1 MKTVFG
7 TMAFILCFLGA
18 FSQVKEGKVPLGY
31 LTANFSNPSFVNGNL
46 KSFTQTS
53 YHAELVNGEVVK
65 GQKLTDMASASNV
78 SLRNVR
84 FDFNRS
90 GEMIKATGY
99 DENGK
104 SIWHAILDHEN
115 GKISK
120 VYFIYN
126 DTLVQY
132 QHHLYDDNGIKEIQ
146 AFFPENDA
154 IRSRTIFQTDKNGHH
169 LKSFNY
175 NAAGQLTSEAEFTRE
190 EMGRIKTSTLKNSE
204 GIITNQTEYYYS
216 TSHYEPV
223 SMDIKITNGKPA
235 DVKGRREHFFD
246 ERGNWIRQVRYV
258 NNEPVNITER
268 VYTFYE

>member
-18 FSQVKEGKVPLGY
+18 FSQGNEGKVPLGY
-31 LTANFSNPSFVNGNL
+31 LTANFSNPSFVNGN
-46 KSFTQTS
+46 
-53 YHAELVNGEVVK
+53 
-65 GQKLTDMASASNV
+65 
-78 SLRNVR
+78 
-84 FDFNRS
+84 
-90 GEMIKATGY
+90 
-99 DENGK
+99 
-104 SIWHAILDHEN
+104 
-115 GKISK
+115 
-120 VYFIYN
+120 
-126 DTLVQY
+126 
-132 QHHLYDDNGIKEIQ
+132 
-146 AFFPENDA
+146 
-154 IRSRTIFQTDKNGHH
+154 

-268 VYTFYE
+268 VFTFYE